1 MYPYTLR
8 PWAAAVY
15 LHAIVT
21 GIGEGM
27 SGSVIHDFF
36 MGATLNPRLF
46 AGRDTECATLCSPHH
61 PPHSVPPCARRY
73 VIHRTLYWCTPRR
86 PPKHVHVLSATFTTY
101 PNGAR
106 NVIHCVELNRNI
118 S

>member
-1 MYPYTLR
+1 
-8 PWAAAVY
+8 VY

-46 AGRDTECATLCSPHH
+46 AGRDTECA
-61 PPHSVPPCARRY
+61 CARHI
-73 VIHRTLYWCTPRR
+73 IHRTVCHP
-86 PPKHVHVLSATFTTY
+86 VHAATSSTAHYT
-101 PNGAR
+101 GAR
-106 NVIHCVELNRNI
+106 HVVHQNMYMYSLRHLPHTLTVLATSSTASN
-118 S
+118 